1 MMYTTIKT
9 LIDILRLRGGPQDLP
24 TSAGLLAVFV
34 LTLIGLQGLLGQTLI
49 PDDPTLFPQA
59 ALSALVTLGWLNLL
73 LRLFGKGERFLQT
86 ATAIFGIAALLT
98 PISIPLVAAVRPQ
111 ADGTMALSPL
121 SLVAFALSI
130 YLIYINARILREA
143 IERPMFQCVLLFLA
157 GEILIFSL
165 VLATGIGLPPS

>member
-9 LIDILRLRGGPQDLP
+9 LIDILRLQGGPQDLP
-24 TSAGLLAVFV
+24 ASSRLLATCV
-34 LTLIGLQGLLGQTLI
+34 LLLIGLQGLLGQMLI

-59 ALSALVTLGWLNLL
+59 MLSGLVTLGWLYLL
-73 LRLFGKGERFLQT
+73 LRLFDKASRFVQT

-98 PISIPLVAAVRPQ
+98 PISIPLVAAVRPE
-111 ADGTMALSPL
+111 ADGTLALSPL
-121 SLVAFALSI
+121 SLVAFALSL
-130 YLIYINARILREA
+130 YLIYINARILRAA

-165 VLATGIGLPPS
+165 VLATGIGLPQS